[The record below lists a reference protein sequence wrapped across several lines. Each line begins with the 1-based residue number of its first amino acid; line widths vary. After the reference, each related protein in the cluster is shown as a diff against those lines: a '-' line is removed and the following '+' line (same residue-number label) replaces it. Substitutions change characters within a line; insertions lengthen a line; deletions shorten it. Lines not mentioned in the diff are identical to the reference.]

1 MQINDLKE
9 YIDTGRELEFKV
21 NGKMCS
27 ITQGVIDGEDVIS
40 FCEFH
45 QPSVEVIDF
54 DALLEIE
61 YKGQTLRT
69 IWQNLKPEDVWIF

>member
-1 MQINDLKE
+1 MASK
-9 YIDTGRELEFKV
+9 
-21 NGKMCS
+21 
-27 ITQGVIDGEDVIS
+27 DVIS

-45 QPSVEVIDF
+45 QPSVEVVDF

-69 IWQNLKPEDVWIF
+69 IWQNLRPEDLWIF